1 MTMGESLVQLICEMV
16 RIPSESGNEK
26 EFILYLKDK
35 LTKTLSAKCTID
47 SYGNLIAKI
56 PGKNCARREPVFFA
70 MHADTV
76 SPGVGIEPTV
86 REGVVSS
93 SGDTILGADDKA
105 GISEVLEAILT
116 APMYPPLEV
125 IISREEETGLTGAK
139 NLDFAVIQSKT
150 GFLLDT
156 SALDSV
162 VIGGPS
168 HMLVDVE
175 IRGKAAHAAHAEEGI
190 SAIKAASNAIAVIRD
205 GRIDEG
211 TVANVG
217 TIQGGTIRNGVPER
231 VSIKAE
237 CRSLNHEKCIEL
249 GNTMKEAFEVAARSV
264 GARAEVQL
272 HLAYKA
278 TRISKD
284 SLTVKVACHAIE
296 TIGMVPN
303 ITTILGGTDASIY
316 NAKGLE
322 TVVLG
327 TGVRGQHTK
336 GENIAVADMEKAVK
350 MIHSIFCQL
359 CR

>member
-1 MTMGESLVQLICEMV
+1 MTMSERLVQILCEMV
-16 RIPSESGNEK
+16 RIPSESGNER

-35 LTKTLSAKCTID
+35 LTKTLSAQCTID

-56 PGKNCARREPVFFA
+56 PGKDCARKEPVFFA

-93 SGDTILGADDKA
+93 NGDTVLGADDKA
-105 GISEVLEAILT
+105 GISELLEAILT
-116 APMYPPLEV
+116 APRYPPLEIV
-125 IISREEETGLTGAK
+125 VSREEETGLAGAK
-139 NLDFAVIQSKT
+139 NLDFTMIQSRT

-175 IRGKAAHAAHAEEGI
+175 IIGRAAHAAHAEEGI
-190 SAIKAASNAIAVIRD
+190 SAIKAASHAIAIIRD
-205 GRIDEG
+205 GRIDEE

-237 CRSLNHEKCIEL
+237 CRSLNHEKCIQL
-249 GNTMKEAFEVAARSV
+249 GNTMKEAFEVAAKSI
-264 GARAEVQL
+264 GAKAEVQL
-272 HLAYKA
+272 HLASKA
-278 TRISKD
+278 TRIPKD
-284 SLTVKVACHAIE
+284 APTVKIACQAIE
-296 TIGMVPN
+296 SIGMVPKVMA
-303 ITTILGGTDASIY
+303 ICGGTDASVY
-316 NAKGLE
+316 NTKGLE

-327 TGVRGQHTK
+327 TGVRAQHTK
-336 GENIAVADMEKAVK
+336 GENISAADMEKAVK
-350 MIHSIFCQL
+350 IIRSIFSQL
-359 CR
+359 CG